1 MKFRVLFIVFNV
13 VILVS
18 FALIFLMPAFVLGWD
33 YTSVFWSTN
42 WPVGAVFL
50 VVLLGLN
57 GYFVYNWKIFTL
69 LEAEEWPDLIDYLE
83 REAFEKKRLTR
94 QRARILVNAYVV
106 TGRVDRIGELETF
119 IRSEKP
125 QLLPK
130 LAIEL
135 GVPHL
140 LSNDGGRMAAYFGEM
155 KDRADVADP
164 LWIRWCYAFAL
175 MTKNDFTEAGG
186 ELLVVLDEAKDPL
199 LRMLTAHMLEPFG
212 ARDEATANRVREA
225 REEMHRRYTRDR
237 INKEL
242 EQQRQNLQVL
252 FLSSRIEEARDWV
265 FTS

>member
-1 MKFRVLFIVFNV
+1 MKFRVLFIIFNV
-13 VILVS
+13 VILAS

-42 WPVGAVFL
+42 WPVAAVFL

-57 GYFVYNWKIFTL
+57 AYFLYNWRIFTL
-69 LEAEEWPDLIDYLE
+69 LEGERWHDLIDYLE
-83 REAFEKKRLTR
+83 REAFEKKRLSR

-106 TGRVDRIGELETF
+106 TGAVDRIRELERF
-119 IRSEKP
+119 IRDEKP
-125 QLLPK
+125 NLLPK
-130 LAIEL
+130 LAVEL
-135 GVPHL
+135 GLPHL
-140 LSNDGGRMAAYFGEM
+140 LSNQGEQMAAYFGEM
-155 KDRADVADP
+155 KERPDVADP

-175 MTKNDFTEAGG
+175 MTRSDFEAAGA
-186 ELLVVLDEAKDPL
+186 ELTVVLDETKDPL

-212 ARDEATANRVREA
+212 ARNEETANRVREA
-225 REEMHRRYTRDR
+225 REELHRRYSRDR

-242 EQQRQNLQVL
+242 EHQRQNLQVL